1 MLINI
6 SEGPASVC
14 ALEGAPMER
23 YLDVTAV
30 LTSMRGEDD
39 DEKLS
44 YFGYL
49 QSIYMSI
56 KLILRQRLE
65 APLTSMWASN

>member
-6 SEGPASVC
+6 SEGAASVC

>member
-1 MLINI
+1 
-6 SEGPASVC
+6 
-14 ALEGAPMER
+14 MER

-49 QSIYMSI
+49 QSIYMYI
-56 KLILRQRLE
+56 KLILR
-65 APLTSMWASN
+65 AAS